1 MLKTNVKYI
10 VSLIIVVVVGYS
22 VYKFNTLNPLE
33 KDLSI
38 TLDRGEEILNLIENV
53 FNESHSYPDSLKD
66 FLQQNDLASSD
77 AWGYDFFYY
86 VTDDKQAFSLKS
98 LGKDGVKGTSDDIV
112 FKDCGCS
119 DEIVF

>member
-1 MLKTNVKYI
+1 MLRTNVKYI
-10 VSLIIVVVVGYS
+10 CSLLIIAAVVGYS
-22 VYKFNTLNPLE
+22 VYKFNTLDSFE
-33 KDLSI
+33 KDLSM
-38 TLDRGEEILNLIENV
+38 TLDRGEEILNLIENF

-66 FLQQNDLASSD
+66 FLKQNDLVSSD

-119 DEIVF
+119 E